1 MRNARSWLAGVAVFA
16 LVATGCDS
24 ENPPDAQKV
33 ADVTASRSAEMVRG
47 VSASVR
53 TMNGLPAVDS
63 LEEALSVFSAGF
75 EGVPLPALPSEE
87 AEEEDGSSLPDFS
100 NEAETNAQAER
111 LEKYLRERVFTA
123 EHVESTEGDST
134 VFLLKGENVC
144 TDGSQ
149 AADTDCVKF
158 VNQSELRIRATTLD
172 DDGLELTFLIGS
184 KKAQPMSLRFLPK
197 VIALVVDLGGVKS
210 AVQQLDAEAAAAL
223 PTVMVGQV
231 ELKVTKEGAQHWI
244 VSGSI
249 LQALRLELTDEDGT
263 LAISSARA
271 VPLVE
276 LEADGVAKRA
286 RFLLDLNTTEVSLPY
301 SGVAPALRGKNW
313 TASLSGLSFTLEATE
328 NQKDFTVGHVGL
340 GDAQSFLSLGADKLF
355 TLDLNSQSGRH
366 FDLNLSRGDDGLPL
380 VRVQPEV
387 DLVARFFLAPLKAD
401 SEMEVPSAYEE
412 ATYRVRFTGG
422 TGGPS
427 LRPVRANTTTGFKG
441 GLQVVTGELSLTAG
455 TSSVAVSAGQCLVG
469 RETSS
474 GGGSL
479 LDYLQAGSCQ

>member
-75 EGVPLPALPSEE
+75 DGVPLPALPSQEDEE
-87 AEEEDGSSLPDFS
+87 GGSALPDFS
-100 NEAETNAQAER
+100 DEAKTNAQSAR
-111 LEKYLRERVFTA
+111 LEKYLRERVFIA

-134 VFLLKGENVC
+134 IFLLKGEKVC
-144 TDGSQ
+144 TDGSVLPD
-149 AADTDCVKF
+149 ADCVKF
-158 VNQSELRIRATTLD
+158 VNQSELRVRATTLD

-184 KKAQPMSLRFLPK
+184 KRAQPVSLRFLPK
-197 VIALVVDLGGVKS
+197 ATSLVVDLGGVKS

-231 ELKVTKEGAQHWI
+231 ELKVTKAGEQHWI

-249 LQALRLELTDEDGT
+249 LQALRLELTGEDGT
-263 LAISSARA
+263 IAISSERA
-271 VPLVE
+271 APLVE
-276 LEADGVAKRA
+276 LEADGAAKRA
-286 RFLLDLNTTEVSLPY
+286 RFLLDLNTTEVRLPY
-301 SGVAPALRGKNW
+301 AGLAPALRGKDW
-313 TASLSGLSFTLEATE
+313 TVSLAGLSFTLEATE

-366 FDLNLSRGDDGLPL
+366 FDLTLSRGDDGLPL

-401 SEMEVPSAYEE
+401 AEMEVPSAYEE
-412 ATYRVRFTGG
+412 ATYRVRLTGG

-427 LRPVRANTTTGFKG
+427 LRPVRANAATGFKG
-441 GLQVVTGELSLTAG
+441 GVQVVTGELSLTVG
-455 TSSVAVSAGQCLVG
+455 DSSVTVGAGQCLVS
-469 RETSS
+469 RENSS

-479 LDYLQAGSCQ
+479 VDYLQAGGCQ